1 MSGSLRLVLAG
12 AWHHR
17 RTHALV
23 VLATAIATA
32 VLTGALLVGD
42 AVRETLRARAAE
54 RIGGVHLAL
63 ASGDRFFR
71 AALGEELARELAA
84 PTASAL
90 LLDGVANTPDG
101 KRRIGGVRV
110 LGVDRA
116 FFSLAPRPFDAEPA
130 EGEAWLNATLA
141 SRLGLAPGQSFA
153 LRIAKPSPMPRDLV
167 LAQAEE
173 VSLGLRV
180 QVGRVL
186 GADEFG
192 AFDLGAKPEEAPLVC
207 VPRAWLEREL
217 ELASRANLLLVGA
230 SAGGEAPTLERAR
243 AALRAHWTL
252 EDGELR
258 TREVHG
264 SLRELYSPRVF
275 LDTPVGAAAEE
286 LGTPLL
292 GVLTYFVNELRS
304 GERATPYSM
313 VSALGRLGRAPSSA
327 DALEAEL
334 ARIVPAS
341 EGELA
346 IQQWLADDLRAA
358 SGAEIALR
366 FWAIGVDR
374 KLREETR
381 SFRIGKVIAL
391 EGLSADPLLMPEFP
405 GLHDSEHCRDWE
417 PGAPVDLERIRDEDE
432 RWWEERKGTPKAFLA
447 LPAGRALWASRF
459 GDLTALRW
467 DPAAFPRF
475 EAELRER
482 LDPASLGLVF
492 RDARAAS
499 LASGVATTDLGGLF
513 LGLSFFLIASALLL
527 VAMLFSFGLE
537 QRASELGLYRALGFS
552 PRAIARLF
560 LGEGA
565 LLAGVGAV
573 LGTAGALLYG
583 DAVLHALQGAW
594 SGAVGDLAL
603 RAARSP
609 STLAIGAGAS
619 FACALLP
626 MLRVLGK
633 MARREPLA
641 LLRAEVGAP
650 PARELT
656 RGVRRSKLLAWTS
669 VALALLGL
677 FYALLALEGAARAG
691 ALFGAGFAFLI
702 ACLAALRALLLASAE
717 GARAFELGTIA
728 RLARQN
734 TARRPGRSLGVAAL
748 LASGAF
754 LVLSIEA
761 HRLAPPRDPGARASG
776 TGGFRLVAESTLPL
790 FADLESPA
798 GRSLAQLDEA
808 LFAGV
813 ELVPLRV
820 RDGDE
825 ASCLS
830 LAAPKEPRLLG
841 VESARLALRGS
852 FELAA
857 ALDLPAGAS
866 PWTLLTRDH
875 DADIVPAIGDAASVA
890 WSLHRALGD
899 GIGYVDERGRPFEV
913 RIVAT
918 LRDSLLQ
925 GALVIDAARFRER
938 FPSISGARQLLVDA
952 PAERAEPLARAL
964 ERSFADLGLQVTE
977 SRARLAAFQR
987 VQNTYLQVFQ
997 LLGFL
1002 GLLLGSAGLGLVVL
1016 RNVLERRGELA
1027 LLRALGWRAR
1037 DLRALLLREH
1047 LFLVGA
1053 GLAIGGLAALAPA
1066 LASLGQGAS
1075 FGAFALLFTLGA
1087 ANAFLWVLLG
1097 ALVATRAPLL
1107 SALRG

>member
-1 MSGSLRLVLAG
+1 MSRSLRLVLAG

-42 AVRETLRARAAE
+42 AVRATLRARAAE

-71 AALGEELARELAA
+71 AALGEELARELACPA
-84 PTASAL
+84 ASGL

-110 LGVDRA
+110 LGVDA
-116 FFSLAPRPFDAEPA
+116 SFFALAPRPLDAEPA
-130 EGEAWLNATLA
+130 EGEAWLNETLA
-141 SRLGLAPGQSFA
+141 ARLGLPQGQSFA

-173 VSLGLRV
+173 VSFGLRL

-207 VPRAWLEREL
+207 VPRGWLEREL
-217 ELASRANLLLVGA
+217 ELPGRANLLLLGA
-230 SAGGEAPTLERAR
+230 PAQGEAPPLERAR
-243 AALRAHWTL
+243 AALRARWTL
-252 EDGELR
+252 DDGELR

-264 SLRELYSPRVF
+264 GLRELHSPRVF
-275 LDTPVGAAAEE
+275 LDAPVGAAAEQ

-313 VSALGRLGRAPSSA
+313 VSALGRVGPAPVSS
-327 DALEAEL
+327 DALDAEL
-334 ARIVPAS
+334 ARIVPAG
-341 EGELA
+341 ENELA
-346 IQQWLADDLRAA
+346 IQQWLADDLRASA
-358 SGAEIALR
+358 GAEIALR

-381 SFRIGKVIAL
+381 SFRIAKVIQI

-405 GLHDSEHCRDWE
+405 GLHESEHCRDWE

-432 RWWEERKGTPKAFLA
+432 RWWEERKGTPKAFLS
-447 LPAGRALWASRF
+447 LPAGRALWSSRF

-467 DPAAFPRF
+467 DPAVHPRF
-475 EAELRER
+475 ESELRER
-482 LDPASLGLVF
+482 LDPASLGLVL
-492 RDARAAS
+492 RDAREAV

-513 LGLSFFLIASALLL
+513 LGLSFFLIAAALLL
-527 VAMLFSFGLE
+527 VALLFSFGVE
-537 QRASELGLYRALGFS
+537 QRASELGLYRAIGFT
-552 PRAIARLF
+552 PRAVARLF

-565 LLAGVGAV
+565 LLALLGVA

-583 DAVLHALQGAW
+583 EAVLRALEGAW

-603 RAARSP
+603 RASTSAP
-609 STLAIGAGAS
+609 TLALGAAAS
-619 FACALLP
+619 FVAALLP
-626 MLRVLGK
+626 IARVLRR

-641 LLRAEVGAP
+641 LLRSEVGAP
-650 PARELT
+650 PARELA
-656 RGVRRSKLLAWTS
+656 RGARRSRLAA
-669 VALALLGL
+669 VIAGVFALLVLG
-677 FYALLALEGAARAG
+677 YGLLALHGAARAG

-702 ACLAALRALLLASAE
+702 AALAALRARLLTTAE
-717 GARAFELGTIA
+717 RGAPGELRTIA

-734 TARRPGRSLGVAAL
+734 AARRPGRSLGVIAL

-761 HRLAPPRDPGARASG
+761 HRQAPPRDPSARASG

-798 GRSLAQLDEA
+798 GRALAQLDEP
-808 LFAGV
+808 LFEGV
-813 ELVPLRV
+813 ELLPVRV

-841 VESARLALRGS
+841 IESARLAARGS

-857 ALDLPAGAS
+857 ALDLPADAS
-866 PWTLLTRDH
+866 PWTLLTRDYGR
-875 DADIVPAIGDAASVA
+875 DIVPAIGDAASVA
-890 WSLHRALGD
+890 WSLHKAIGD
-899 GIGYVDERGRPFEV
+899 AVGYLDERGRQFEV

-964 ERSFADLGLQVTE
+964 ERNFADLGLQVTE
-977 SRARLAAFQR
+977 SVARLAAFQR

-1016 RNVLERRGELA
+1016 RNVLERRSELA

-1037 DLRALLLREH
+1037 DLRALLLHEH
-1047 LFLVGA
+1047 AALVGA
-1053 GLAIGGLAALAPA
+1053 GLAVGGLAALPPA

-1075 FGAFALLFTLGA
+1075 PTAIALLFALGA

-1097 ALVATRAPLL
+1097 ALLATRTALL
-1107 SALRG
+1107 PALRA

>member
-1 MSGSLRLVLAG
+1 MSRALRLVLAG

-17 RTHALV
+17 RTHAGV

-71 AALGEELARELAA
+71 ASLGAELARELQC

-110 LGVDRA
+110 LGVDRE
-116 FFSLAPRPFDAEPA
+116 FFSLAPRPFDGAPA
-130 EGEAWLNATLA
+130 EGEAWLNATFA
-141 SRLGLAPGQSFA
+141 ARLGLAQGQSFA

-173 VSLGLRV
+173 VSFGLRL

-186 GADEFG
+186 KADEFG

-217 ELASRANLLLVGA
+217 ELPSRANLLLVGA
-230 SAGGEAPTLERAR
+230 SANGDAPALERAR
-243 AALRAHWTL
+243 AALRARWTL

-258 TREVHG
+258 TRGVHG
-264 SLRELYSPRVF
+264 GLRELYSPRVF

-313 VSALGRLGRAPSSA
+313 VSALGRVGRSPSSA
-327 DALEAEL
+327 DALDAEL
-334 ARIVPAS
+334 ARIVPAGA
-341 EGELA
+341 GELA
-346 IQQWLADDLRAA
+346 IQQWLADDLRAGA
-358 SGAEIALR
+358 GAEIALR

-374 KLREETR
+374 KLREETA
-381 SFRIGKVIAL
+381 SFRIGKVIDL

-432 RWWEERKGTPKAFLA
+432 LWWEQRKGTPKAFLA

-467 DPAAFPRF
+467 DPAAHPGF
-475 EAELRER
+475 ESALRER
-482 LDPASLGLVF
+482 LDPGSLGLVL
-492 RDARAAS
+492 RDAREAV

-527 VAMLFSFGLE
+527 VAMLFSFGIE
-537 QRASELGLYRALGFS
+537 QRASELGIYRALGFS

-565 LLAGVGAV
+565 LLALLGVL
-573 LGTAGALLYG
+573 LGSAGALLYG
-583 DAVLHALQGAW
+583 EAVLLALQGAW
-594 SGAVGDLAL
+594 SGAVGDLQL
-603 RAARSP
+603 RASARA
-609 STLAIGAGAS
+609 STLALGAAAS
-619 FACALLP
+619 FCAALLP
-626 MLRVLGK
+626 IGRVLRK
-633 MARREPLA
+633 MAQREPLA

-650 PARELT
+650 PARELA
-656 RGVRRSKLLAWTS
+656 RSARRSRAAAALVGALVPLVLA
-669 VALALLGL
+669 
-677 FYALLALEGAARAG
+677 YALLALEGAARAG

-702 ACLAALRALLLASAE
+702 ACLAALRARLLGAAE
-717 GARAFELGTIA
+717 QARPGELDRVA
-728 RLARQN
+728 RLARLN
-734 TARRPGRSLGVAAL
+734 TTRRPGRSLGVVAL

-790 FADLESPA
+790 FADLESPS
-798 GRSLAQLDEA
+798 GRARAQLDEA

-841 VESARLALRGS
+841 VESARLAARAS

-857 ALDLPAGAS
+857 ALELPDGAS
-866 PWTLLTRDH
+866 PWSLLTRDH
-875 DADIVPAIGDAASVA
+875 GADIVPAIGDAASVA

-899 GIGYVDERGRPFEV
+899 GVAYVDERGRPFEV

-938 FPSISGARQLLVDA
+938 FPSIAGARQLLVDV
-952 PAERAEPLARAL
+952 PAERAESLARAL
-964 ERSFADLGLQVTE
+964 ERGFADLGLQVTE
-977 SRARLAAFQR
+977 SVARLAAFQR

-1027 LLRALGWRAR
+1027 LLRAVGWRPR
-1037 DLRALLLREH
+1037 DIRALLLHEH
-1047 LFLVGA
+1047 VFLVGV

-1075 FGAFALLFTLGA
+1075 LGAVGILFALGA

-1097 ALVATRAPLL
+1097 ALLATRAPLL